1 MRQTFSDLNSRI
13 CQNFSSSNFNTNF
26 GQKKLSFTRT
36 KSSATVSLCKRS
48 EANFAILGPMY
59 SISTDSISM
68 KTNCSDFEDG
78 AEVNDRPVREIRG
91 NKKSR
96 PEIEQTNQEPLN
108 NWTTR
113 MNNQQSL
120 VKQE

>member
-1 MRQTFSDLNSRI
+1 MTGGALQA
-13 CQNFSSSNFNTNF
+13 
-26 GQKKLSFTRT
+26 GTRARRHYQRT
-36 KSSATVSLCKRS
+36 PARS

-91 NKKSR
+91 NSKKKSGKR
-96 PEIEQTNQEPLN
+96 AQAQTKRSLAIEQEGGT
-108 NWTTR
+108 
-113 MNNQQSL
+113 
-120 VKQE
+120 VC

>member
-1 MRQTFSDLNSRI
+1 MTGGALQA
-13 CQNFSSSNFNTNF
+13 
-26 GQKKLSFTRT
+26 GTRARRHHQRT
-36 KSSATVSLCKRS
+36 PARS

-91 NKKSR
+91 NSKKKLGKRALAQTKRSLA
-96 PEIEQTNQEPLN
+96 IEQEGGTVL
-108 NWTTR
+108 
-113 MNNQQSL
+113 
-120 VKQE
+120 